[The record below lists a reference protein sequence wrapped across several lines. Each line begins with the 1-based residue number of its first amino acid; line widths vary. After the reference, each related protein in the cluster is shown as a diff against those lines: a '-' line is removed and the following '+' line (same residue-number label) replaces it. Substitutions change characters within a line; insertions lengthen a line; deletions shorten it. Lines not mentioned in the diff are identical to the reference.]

1 MITRGDEFNS
11 FDGNVTLVSRIAAV
25 HVVYRASSECIHW
38 FAQLTSHYAGIL
50 PSVQSI
56 QQETGQDKC
65 MVCLCVVMLNVTAMP
80 LILFL
85 DASPVCS

>member
-11 FDGNVTLVSRIAAV
+11 FDENVTLVSRIAAV

-50 PSVQSI
+50 PGVQSI
-56 QQETGQDKC
+56 LQETVQDKC

-85 DASPVCS
+85 